1 MTEPVLYEGRPADET
16 GRLPREIRTYDLLD
30 RLGIPFQRTDH
41 APATTMEVC
50 HDIDAVLDVLICKN
64 LFLCNRQQTQFY
76 LLLIPEDKTFKTKD
90 ISRQLGVARL
100 SFGSAEKMDELL
112 DVHPGSV
119 SILALMNDAD
129 NRVQLLIDSEVT
141 GRAFFGCHPCENTT
155 SLRIKTSDLTQKIIP
170 ALHHTPIFVELPR
183 YDDAT

>member
-64 LFLCNRQQTQFY
+64 LFLCNRQKTNLY
-76 LLLIPEDKTFKTKD
+76 LLMMPGDKPFKTKD
-90 ISRQLGVARL
+90 LSGQLGVARL
-100 SFGSAEKMDELL
+100 SFADETHMEEML
-112 DVHPGSV
+112 D
-119 SILALMNDAD
+119 L
-129 NRVQLLIDSEVT
+129 
-141 GRAFFGCHPCENTT
+141 C
-155 SLRIKTSDLTQKIIP
+155 P
-170 ALHHTPIFVELPR
+170 A
-183 YDDAT
+183 A

>member
-64 LFLCNRQQTQFY
+64 LFLCNRQETKFY
-76 LLLIPEDKTFKTKD
+76 LLMIPDTKVFHTKD
-90 ISRQLGVARL
+90 LSAQIGSARL
-100 SFGSAEKMDELL
+100 SFAKPEYMEKFL
-112 DVHPGSV
+112 DITPGSV
-119 SILALMNDAD
+119 SVLGLMNDKEHQ
-129 NRVQLLIDSEVT
+129 VKLLIDEEVLDSEY
-141 GRAFFGCHPCENTT
+141 FGCHPCINTS
-155 SLRIKTSDLTQKIIP
+155 SLRMRTADLIEKVLP
-170 ALHHTPIFVELPR
+170 AMEHDFVKVKL
-183 YDDAT
+183 

>member
-64 LFLCNRQQTQFY
+64 LFCATGKRR
-76 LLLIPEDKTFKTKD
+76 TF
-90 ISRQLGVARL
+90 
-100 SFGSAEKMDELL
+100 
-112 DVHPGSV
+112 
-119 SILALMNDAD
+119 
-129 NRVQLLIDSEVT
+129 
-141 GRAFFGCHPCENTT
+141 T
-155 SLRIKTSDLTQKIIP
+155 S
-170 ALHHTPIFVELPR
+170 
-183 YDDAT
+183 